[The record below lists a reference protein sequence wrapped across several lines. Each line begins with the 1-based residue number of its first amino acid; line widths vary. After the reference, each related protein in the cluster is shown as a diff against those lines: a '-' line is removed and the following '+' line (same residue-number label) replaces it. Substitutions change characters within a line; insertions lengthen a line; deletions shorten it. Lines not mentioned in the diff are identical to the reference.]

1 MALNRRDFL
10 KSAAAATAA
19 SAVGIAVPSNLE
31 ASSNEAQKDWR
42 WDKAA
47 CRFCGTGCGIML
59 ATKSG
64 KIVAVKGDPAAPVNR
79 GLNCIKGYFNAK
91 IMYGSDRLKQPL
103 LRMNDKGEFDKKGN
117 FKPVSWERA
126 FDEMEK
132 HAKKAL
138 KHGGPESVAV
148 FASGQYTVM
157 EGYAA
162 QKMMKAGFRSNAI
175 DPNARHCMASAVVGF
190 YQTFGVDEPSG
201 CYDDI
206 ELTDTVVSWGS
217 NMAEM
222 HPILWSRVTDR
233 KLSDPERV
241 KIISIQTYT
250 HRTSDIADT
259 EILFSPNTDIAL
271 WNYIAREIVMR
282 DKKGGGKED
291 IIDWDFVNKNMIFA
305 AGPVNIGYGM
315 RRASDKSIKDG
326 KYTALEMET
335 IDKEMKKVV
344 SAKEAPALE
353 PFGYKEGD
361 VMENTAGTLKHWH
374 ISFEDYKK
382 SLEPYTLEYTA
393 KIVKGDPDEDI
404 EEFKK
409 KLQQLADLYIEKD
422 RKVVSFWTMGMNQH
436 TRGTWVNTLSYN
448 VHFML
453 NKQAIPGSGA
463 FSLTGQPSACGT
475 AREVGTFTHRLPADM
490 MVKNP
495 KHRAIAEKKW
505 MIPEGT
511 LNGVGKQH
519 IMKIHRDIE
528 DGLVKFA
535 WVNVCN
541 PYQDS
546 ASATHWIKAAR
557 EMDNF
562 IVTSDGY
569 PGISAKVSDLV
580 LPSAMIYEKWGA
592 YGNAERR
599 TQHWRQ
605 QVLPVGDA
613 MSDTWQW
620 VEFSKRFTVK
630 DLWGEQAPSGPR
642 KKALPD
648 VIAKA
653 KEMGYT
659 EDTTMFDI
667 LFNNKVAKTYKKDM
681 NDPIQKGYDDSES
694 LGDSRNVVGS
704 DGKVFKGYGHFM
716 HKYLFEEY
724 AAFTR
729 GHGHDLAPF
738 DMYHKVRGL
747 KWPVVD
753 GKETQWRFNVKY
765 DPYAAKAVK
774 AAGTD
779 NTHAFYGKL
788 AKNLLQGS
796 LTAPDKKLGKKALPN
811 KAKIFA
817 RPYMDPPEM
826 PDEKYDTWLCTGR
839 VLEHWHSG
847 TMTMRVPELFRAVPE
862 ALCYMN
868 PKDAKAKG
876 LKQGGLCWV
885 ESRRGKVK
893 ARVETRGR
901 NRPARGLV
909 FVPWFDE
916 KVFINKVCLDAT
928 CPMSKQTDYKKCA
941 VKIYKA

>member
-1 MALNRRDFL
+1 MSLSRREFL
-10 KSAAAATAA
+10 KSSAAASAAAAIGMT
-19 SAVGIAVPSNLE
+19 VPSDLE
-31 ASSNEAQKDWR
+31 AAAEKAEGSWR

-47 CRFCGTGCGIML
+47 CRFCGTGCGIMM
-59 ATKSG
+59 ATKNG

-91 IMYGSDRLKQPL
+91 IMYGADRLTQPL
-103 LRMNDKGEFDKKGN
+103 LRVDANGKFDKKGK
-117 FKPVSWERA
+117 FAPVSWERA
-126 FDEMEK
+126 FDEMEV
-132 HAKKAL
+132 HIKKAL
-138 KHGGPESVAV
+138 KASGPEGVGV

-162 QKMMKAGFRSNAI
+162 QKMMKGGFRSNAI

-190 YQTFGVDEPSG
+190 YQTFGIDEPSG

-206 ELTDTVVSWGS
+206 ELTDTIVSWGS

-241 KIISIQTYT
+241 KVINLSTYR
-250 HRTSDIADT
+250 HRTSDLADE
-259 EILFSPNTDIAL
+259 EIIFSPNTDLAL
-271 WNYIAREIVMR
+271 WNYIAREIVYNNP
-282 DKKGGGKED
+282 EA
-291 IIDWDFVNKNMIFA
+291 IDWDFVKKHIVFA
-305 AGPVNIGYGM
+305 ASPVNMGYGM
-315 RRASDKSIKDG
+315 RREGEKSLKDG
-326 KYTALEMET
+326 KYTDLEMET
-335 IDKEMKKVV
+335 ISKEMKKVV
-344 SAKEAPALE
+344 SAKEAPALK
-353 PFGYKEGD
+353 PYGYKEGD
-361 VMENTAGTLKHWH
+361 MMVNKPAGLKHWE
-374 ISFEDYKK
+374 ISFEEYKK
-382 SLEPYTLEYTA
+382 FLDPYTLDYVANIA
-393 KIVKGDPDEDI
+393 KGNPDEDI
-404 EEFKK
+404 NEFKR
-409 KLQQLADLYIEKD
+409 KLQLLADLYIEKG

-436 TRGTWVNTLSYN
+436 TRGTWVNTLAYN
-448 VHFML
+448 VHFLL
-453 NKQAIPGSGA
+453 NKQALPGSGA

-475 AREVGTFTHRLPADM
+475 AREVGTFCHRLPADM

-495 KHRAIAEKKW
+495 KHRKITENRWK
-505 MIPEGT
+505 IPEGT
-511 LNGVGKQH
+511 LNPVGNQH

-528 DGLVKFA
+528 DGVVKFA

-541 PYQDS
+541 PYQDT

-569 PGISAKVSDLV
+569 PGISAKVSDLI

-620 VEFSKRFTVK
+620 VELSKRFTVA
-630 DLWGEQAPSGPR
+630 DVWGEQPLRGN
-642 KKALPD
+642 KKLPD
-648 VIAKA
+648 VRKA
-653 KEMGYT
+653 AHAMGYT
-659 EDTTMFDI
+659 DDTTMYEI
-667 LFNNKVAKTYKKDM
+667 LFANKEAQSYKVDATKF
-681 NDPIQKGYDDSES
+681 PQKGFDNTECS
-694 LGDSRNVVGS
+694 GDSRNVIGS
-704 DGKVFKGYGHFM
+704 DGKVWKGYGFM
-716 HKYLFEEY
+716 IHEYLFEEY
-724 AAFTR
+724 ASFGR
-729 GHGHDLAPF
+729 GHAHDLADF
-738 DMYHKVRGL
+738 NTYHRVRGL

-753 GKETQWRFNVKY
+753 GKETQWRFNAKY
-765 DPYAAKAVK
+765 DPYAAKATK
-774 AAGTD
+774 ETG
-779 NTHAFYGKL
+779 NSHAFYGGL
-788 AKNLLQGS
+788 AKALTQGDLMGIKDKTKKS
-796 LTAPDKKLGKKALPN
+796 LKN

-826 PDEKYDTWLCTGR
+826 PDEAYPLWMSTGR

-847 TMTMRVPELFRAVPE
+847 TMTMRVPELYRAVPE
-862 ALCYMN
+862 ALCYIH
-868 PKDAKAKG
+868 PQDAKEKG

-901 NRPARGLV
+901 NRPSRGLV

-916 KVFINKVCLDAT
+916 KVFINKVCADYT
-928 CPMSKQTDYKKCA
+928 CPQSKQTDFKKCA
-941 VKIYKA
+941 VKVYKA

>member
-10 KSAAAATAA
+10 KSAAAASAA
-19 SAVGIAVPSNLE
+19 SAVGIAVPSSLQA
-31 ASSNEAQKDWR
+31 ASDNAQKDWR

-59 ATKSG
+59 ATKGG
-64 KIVAVKGDPAAPVNR
+64 KIVAVKGDPEAPVNR

-91 IMYGSDRLKQPL
+91 IMYGADRLKTPL
-103 LRMNDKGEFDKKGN
+103 LRMNDKGEFDKQGD

-126 FDEMEK
+126 FDEMEF

-138 KHGGPESVAV
+138 KASGPEGVAV

-157 EGYAA
+157 EGVAA

-190 YQTFGVDEPSG
+190 YQTFGIDEPSG

-206 ELTDTVVSWGS
+206 ELTDTVISWGS

-233 KLSDPERV
+233 KLSNPDKV
-241 KIISIQTYT
+241 KIINMSTYR
-250 HRTSDIADT
+250 HRTSDLADE
-259 EILFSPNTDIAL
+259 EIIFTPNTDLAL
-271 WNYIAREIVMR
+271 WNYVAREIVMR
-282 DKKGGGKED
+282 DDAEK
-291 IIDWDFVNKNMIFA
+291 IIDWEFVKKNMVFA
-305 AGPVNIGYGM
+305 SSPVEMGYGM
-315 RRASDKSIKDG
+315 RRSDEKSIKEG
-326 KYTALEMET
+326 KYT
-335 IDKEMKKVV
+335 DKEMEIISKEMSKVV
-344 SAKEAPALE
+344 SEGEAPALA
-353 PFGYKEGD
+353 PYGYKAGD
-361 VMENTAGTLKHWH
+361 TMTMNPAGLKHWE
-374 ISFEDYKK
+374 ISFEEYKK
-382 SLEPYTLEYTA
+382 FLEPYTADYVTR
-393 KIVKGDPDEDI
+393 ISKGNPDESD
-404 EEFKK
+404 EEFKRK
-409 KLQQLADLYIEKD
+409 IKLMADLYIEKG

-436 TRGTWVNTLSYN
+436 TRGTWVNTLAYN
-448 VHFML
+448 VHFLL
-453 NKQAIPGSGA
+453 NKQAKPGSGA

-475 AREVGTFTHRLPADM
+475 AREVGTFCHRLPADM

-495 KHRAIAEKKW
+495 KHRKICEDAWK
-505 MIPEGT
+505 IP
-511 LNGVGKQH
+511 NGVLNPIGNQH

-528 DGLVKFA
+528 DGVVKFA

-541 PYQDS
+541 PYQDTAS
-546 ASATHWIKAAR
+546 ASHWIKAAR

-605 QVLPVGDA
+605 QVLPVGDS

-620 VEFSKRFTVK
+620 LEFSKRFTIK
-630 DLWGEQAPSGPR
+630 DLWGEQPLRGKNAEG
-642 KKALPD
+642 KANKLPD
-648 VIAKA
+648 VIAEAVK
-653 KEMGYT
+653 MGYKET
-659 EDTTMFDI
+659 DNMFDV
-667 LFNNKVAKTYKKDM
+667 LFAHERAKAYKLDP
-681 NDPIQKGYDDSES
+681 NDSVQKGYDNSEC
-694 LGDSRNVVGS
+694 LGDSRNVLGS
-704 DGKVFKGYGHFM
+704 DGKVFKGYGFFV

-724 AAFTR
+724 ANFGR

-747 KWPVVD
+747 RWPVVD
-753 GKETQWRFNVKY
+753 GKETQWRFNAKY
-765 DPYAAKAVK
+765 DPYAKK
-774 AAGTD
+774 ENNGD
-779 NTHAFYGKL
+779 FAFYGTL
-788 AKNLLQGS
+788 AKALAQGDLKGIKDKNKKS
-796 LTAPDKKLGKKALPN
+796 LKN

-826 PDEKYDTWLCTGR
+826 PDKEYDTWLCTGR

-847 TMTMRVPELFRAVPE
+847 TMTMRVPELYKAVPE
-862 ALCYMN
+862 ALCYMH
-868 PKDAKAKG
+868 PADAKAKE

-885 ESRRGKVK
+885 ESRRGRVK

-901 NRPARGLV
+901 NRPSKGLV

>member
-1 MALNRRDFL
+1 MTLSRRDFL
-10 KSAAAATAA
+10 KSSAAASAAAAVGMSIPSSLKAQA
-19 SAVGIAVPSNLE
+19 NSAE
-31 ASSNEAQKDWR
+31 SSWR

-59 ATKSG
+59 ATKDG

-91 IMYGSDRLKQPL
+91 IMYGADRLKQPL
-103 LRMNDKGEFDKKGN
+103 LRVNDKGEFDKNGK
-117 FKPVSWERA
+117 FAPISWKRA
-126 FDEMEK
+126 FDEMEV
-132 HAKKAL
+132 HIKKAL
-138 KHGGPESVAV
+138 KASGPEGVGI

-162 QKMMKAGFRSNAI
+162 LKMMKAGFRSNAI

-206 ELTDTVVSWGS
+206 ELTDTVVCWGS

-233 KLSDPERV
+233 KLSDPNKV
-241 KIISIQTYT
+241 KVINMSTYK
-250 HRTSDIADT
+250 HRTSDLADI
-259 EILFSPNTDIAL
+259 EIIFTPNTDLAI
-271 WNYIAREIVMR
+271 WNYIAHEIVFNHP
-282 DKKGGGKED
+282 ES
-291 IIDWDFVNKNMIFA
+291 IDWDFVNKNMIFA
-305 AGPVNIGYGM
+305 AGPVNIGYGL
-315 RRASDKSIKDG
+315 RRENEKSLKDG
-326 KYTALEMET
+326 KYSEKEME
-335 IDKEMKKVV
+335 IISKEMKTTV
-344 SAKEAPALE
+344 SQTEAPALA
-353 PFGYKEGD
+353 PYGYKEGD
-361 VMENTAGTLKHWH
+361 TMNHTAGTLGHWE

-382 SLEPYTLEYTA
+382 SLEPYTLDYVA
-393 KIVKGDPDEDI
+393 KISKGNPDEDI

-409 KLQQLADLYIEKD
+409 KLKTLASYYIEKN
-422 RKVVSFWTMGMNQH
+422 RKIVSFWTMGMNQH
-436 TRGTWVNTLSYN
+436 TRGTWCNTLSYN
-448 VHFML
+448 VHFLL

-490 MVKNP
+490 MVANP
-495 KHRAIAEKKW
+495 KHRNIVEKKW
-505 MIPEGT
+505 MVPLGT
-511 LNGVGKQH
+511 LNGVGTQH
-519 IMKIHRDIE
+519 IMAIHRGIE
-528 DGLVKFA
+528 DGLIKFA

-541 PYQDS
+541 PYQDT
-546 ASATHWIKAAR
+546 ASAKHWIKAAR

-569 PGISAKVSDLV
+569 PGISAKVSDLI

-605 QVLPVGDA
+605 QVLPVGEA

-620 VEFSKRFTVK
+620 IELSKRFTIK
-630 DLWGEQAPSGPR
+630 DVWGEYAPSGPR
-642 KKALPD
+642 KEVLPSVIEQAKALGYNENTTLFEILFAND
-648 VIAKA
+648 IAKS
-653 KEMGYT
+653 
-659 EDTTMFDI
+659 
-667 LFNNKVAKTYKKDM
+667 YKLDDK
-681 NDPIQKGYDDSES
+681 DPIQAGYDNSEAK
-694 LGDSRNVVGS
+694 GDSRNVVGS
-704 DGKVFKGYGHFM
+704 DGKVFKGYGFFVQ
-716 HKYLFEEY
+716 KYLFEEY

-738 DMYHKVRGL
+738 DVYHKVRGL

-774 AAGTD
+774 ESGIDT
-779 NTHAFYGKL
+779 THAFYGTIAKEL
-788 AKNLLQGS
+788 AFGDLTGIKDKTKKS
-796 LTAPDKKLGKKALPN
+796 LKN

-826 PDEKYDTWLCTGR
+826 PDEEYPVWLSTGR

-847 TMTMRVPELFRAVPE
+847 TMTMRVPELYRAVPE
-862 ALCYMN
+862 ALCYMH
-868 PKDAKAKG
+868 PEDAKKYDV
-876 LKQGGLCWV
+876 KQGELCWV

-901 NRPARGLV
+901 NRPSRGLV

-916 KVFINKVCLDAT
+916 SVFINKVCLDAT
-928 CPMSKQTDYKKCA
+928 CPMSKQTDFKKCA
-941 VKIYKA
+941 VKIYKV